1 MSTAEKTSGGR
12 IEVAPEALHTI
23 ARLSAL
29 AVAGV
34 AKVAPVPADMGR
46 LFRRSTG
53 HDGVILDFSEGKL
66 RFDVYLHML
75 PNVNVLQT
83 SRRVQAAIVEAMDK
97 MVGLPVE
104 WVNVHVEDVVYTQE
118 TTAS

>member
-1 MSTAEKTSGGR
+1 MSVEEKISNGR

-23 ARLSAL
+23 ARLAAL
-29 AVAGV
+29 GV
-34 AKVAPVPADMGR
+34 DGVTKVAPVPANVGR

-66 RFDVYLHML
+66 RFDVYLYMSPNINML
-75 PNVNVLQT
+75 ET
-83 SRRVQAAIVEAMDK
+83 SRRVQSAVVEAIDK

-104 WVNVHVEDVVYTQE
+104 WVNVHVEDVVYTQD
-118 TTAS
+118 TT